1 MASRVVSSW
10 GNVIH
15 ASHALYDLRA
25 RDDRFPQVATH
36 ATVLPFGNGRSYGDS
51 CLNVGGALL
60 QTRSLDRFIAF
71 DHDTGVLAC
80 ESGVLLADI
89 LRLVVP
95 QGWFLAAVPGTC
107 YVTVGGAIAND
118 VHGKNHHR
126 AGTFGNHVRR
136 LELLRSNNER
146 LTCSRAENPQWFAAT
161 VGGLGLTGV
170 ITWAELQL
178 RRIPGPQMGVETI
191 RFANVDEFFALVTKA
206 ESRSEYTV
214 AWIDCLGR
222 GKHLGRGLLQLADHV
237 SWGPVGPGGTAHSGG
252 PVAPGG
258 AAHARDVAGPVAALG
273 KMSIPLPL
281 PISLV
286 NTLSLRIFNTLYYRR
301 QLAARK
307 RITQSFQPFFFPL
320 DGIGHWNRLYGPR
333 GFYQYQ
339 CVVPT
344 PAAPDAT
351 AKLLETIARSG
362 LGSFLAVLKRFGS
375 VSSPGMLSFP
385 REGVTLALD
394 FPNQGARVERLFNSL
409 DEIVGEAGGTLYPAK
424 DGRMPGALFRS
435 GYPRWQEFSQY
446 IDPACSSS
454 FWRRVLEPT

>member
-1 MASRVVSSW
+1 MTSRVVSSW

-15 ASHALYDLRA
+15 APHALYDLRA
-25 RDDRFPQVATH
+25 RDDRFPQVA
-36 ATVLPFGNGRSYGDS
+36 ASSKVLPFGNGRSYGDS

-60 QTRSLDRFIAF
+60 QTRTLHRFIAF
-71 DHDTGVLAC
+71 DRETGVLAC

-95 QGWFLAAVPGTC
+95 HGWFPAAVPGTC

-126 AGTFGNHVRR
+126 AGTFGGHVRR

-146 LTCSRAENPQWFAAT
+146 LVCSPLENPQWFSAT

-178 RRIPGPQMGVETI
+178 RRIPGPQMSVETI
-191 RFANVDEFFALVTKA
+191 RFANVDEFFALAAEA

-237 SWGPVGPGGTAHSGG
+237 RGDAVGPRGTAHSG
-252 PVAPGG
+252 
-258 AAHARDVAGPVAALG
+258 DTAGPVPVRG
-273 KMSIPLPL
+273 KISIPLPL
-281 PISLV
+281 PVSLV
-286 NTLSLRIFNTLYYRR
+286 NALSLRIFNTLYYRR
-301 QLAARK
+301 QFGAR
-307 RITQSFQPFFFPL
+307 RRTTQNFQPFFFPL

-344 PAAPDAT
+344 PTAPDAT

-375 VSSPGMLSFP
+375 ASSPGMLSFP

-394 FPNQGARVERLFNSL
+394 FPNKGARVERLFEAL
-409 DEIVGEAGGTLYPAK
+409 DEIVGAAGGTLYPAK
-424 DGRMPGALFRS
+424 DGRMPGSLFRI

-454 FWRRVLEPT
+454 FWRRVLEQA

>member
-1 MASRVVSSW
+1 MASRVISSW
-10 GNVIH
+10 GNVIR

-25 RDDRFPQVATH
+25 RDERFPRLPTPSK
-36 ATVLPFGNGRSYGDS
+36 VLPFGNGRSYGDS

-60 QTRSLDRFIAF
+60 QTRSLDRFISF
-71 DHDTGVLAC
+71 DRDTGVLAC
-80 ESGVLLADI
+80 EAGVLLAEI

-95 QGWFLAAVPGTC
+95 AGWFLPAVPGTC

-126 AGTFGNHVRR
+126 TGTFGCHVRR
-136 LELLRSNNER
+136 LELLRSNDER
-146 LTCSRAENPQWFAAT
+146 LVCSPTENPQWLAAT

-178 RRIPGPQMGVETI
+178 RRIPGPNVSVETI
-191 RFANVDEFFALVTKA
+191 RFANLEEFFLLAAAA
-206 ESRSEYTV
+206 ESSSEYTV

-222 GKHLGRGLLQLADHV
+222 GKHLGRGLLQLADHAA
-237 SWGPVGPGGTAHSGG
+237 GAAVGGAVDCG
-252 PVAPGG
+252 VAP
-258 AAHARDVAGPVAALG
+258 G

-281 PISLV
+281 PVSLV
-286 NTLSLRIFNTLYYRR
+286 NALSLRVFNTLYYRR

-307 RITQSFQPFFFPL
+307 RITQHFQPFFFPL
-320 DGIGHWNRLYGPR
+320 DGIRHWNRLYGPR

-344 PAAPDAT
+344 ATAHDAT
-351 AKLLETIARSG
+351 AKLLETISRSG
-362 LGSFLAVLKRFGS
+362 MGSFLAVLKRFGS
-375 VSSPGMLSFP
+375 VRSPGMLSFP

-394 FPNQGARVERLFNSL
+394 FPNKGARVERLFESL
-409 DEIVGEAGGTLYPAK
+409 DRIVGEAGGTLYPAK
-424 DGRMPGALFRS
+424 DGRMPGSLFRS

-454 FWRRVLEPT
+454 FWRRVLEQA